1 VKQSARSRKVDLRA
15 NGSPDYVAGNTRSS
29 ILASGGAI
37 DGCDVQPSAKIL
49 HGQCAFGFRAHI
61 N

>member
-15 NGSPDYVAGNTRSS
+15 NGSPDYVAGKSRS
-29 ILASGGAI
+29 LMACEGAI
-37 DGCDVQPSAKIL
+37 DGCDAQPSAKIL

>member
-1 VKQSARSRKVDLRA
+1 VRQSARAREIDLQA
-15 NGSPDYVAGNTRSS
+15 NGSPDYVAGKSRS
-29 ILASGGAI
+29 LVACGGAI
-37 DGCDVQPSAKIL
+37 VGCDLQPSAKIL